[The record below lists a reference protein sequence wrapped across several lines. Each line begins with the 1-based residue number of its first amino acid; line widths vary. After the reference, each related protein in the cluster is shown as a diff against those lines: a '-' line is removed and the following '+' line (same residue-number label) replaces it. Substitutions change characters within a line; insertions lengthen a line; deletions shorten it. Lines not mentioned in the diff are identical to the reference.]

1 MSDCT
6 VRDNLTKAMK
16 ESMRNR
22 DKARLATV
30 RLALAELKR
39 VEMDERALSGSSESE
54 GLDDVRALAILDKMA
69 KQRRDSIVQFESAG
83 RSDLADQEK
92 LELEILQG
100 FLPEQLSE
108 AEILEMVE
116 QTITATGAESMR
128 DMGKVMGA
136 VKPQAQGRADM
147 SVISKII
154 KDKLS

>member
-1 MSDCT
+1 
-6 VRDNLTKAMK
+6 
-16 ESMRNR
+16 
-22 DKARLATV
+22 
-30 RLALAELKR
+30 
-39 VEMDERALSGSSESE
+39 
-54 GLDDVRALAILDKMA
+54 MA

-100 FLPEQLSE
+100 FLPKQLSE
-108 AEILEMVE
+108 AEILEIVE

>member
-39 VEMDERALSGSSESE
+39 VEVDEKS
-54 GLDDVRALAILDKMA
+54 LDDVRALAILDKMA

-92 LELEILQG
+92 IELTILQE

-116 QTITATGAESMR
+116 QAITATGAESMR
-128 DMGKVMGA
+128 DMGKVMGN

-147 SVISKII
+147 SVISKVI